1 MWQAA
6 VMLFDPNQFR
16 NYFQD
21 AQAMASLD
29 GTGVLQEK
37 FLRNMSE
44 TIVMWIGINAEDRT
58 YA

>member
-6 VMLFDPNQFR
+6 VMLFDPNQFK

-21 AQAMASLD
+21 AQAMALID
-29 GTGVLQEK
+29 GTDFQEN

-44 TIVMWIGINAEDRT
+44 TLVKWIEINAEDRT

>member
-6 VMLFDPNQFR
+6 VMLFDPNQFK

-21 AQAMASLD
+21 AQAMALID
-29 GTGVLQEK
+29 GTDFQEN

-44 TIVMWIGINAEDRT
+44 TLVKWIEINAEDRI

>member
-1 MWQAA
+1 
-6 VMLFDPNQFR
+6 MLFDPNQFK

-21 AQAMASLD
+21 AQAMALID
-29 GTGVLQEK
+29 GTDFQEN

-44 TIVMWIGINAEDRT
+44 TLVKWIEINAEDRT

>member
-6 VMLFDPNQFR
+6 VMLFDPNQFQ

-21 AQAMASLD
+21 ALAMALID
-29 GTGVLQEK
+29 GTDIQEK
-37 FLRNMSE
+37 FLRGMSE
-44 TIVMWIGINAEDRT
+44 TLVKWIEINAEDRT